1 LVEHTTENRGVAS
14 SILAL
19 AILGV
24 TAAALALAAAPAKAA
39 GGAQPAKRAARVV
52 FSDTSQSPDPL
63 ALWGHVDC
71 AEDSRAQL
79 ISAGGDPHR
88 TINGLAQGNDAFR
101 RLTVL
106 DGDDVYGERCE
117 LGQNDRRGP
126 TAFYREGRHLITQ
139 VSIRLPPGYPLQV
152 DTWQVV
158 MQMKQAG
165 PSNNS
170 GGTPVIELDA
180 WGGRWRL
187 RQSASRRGSSDSRNL
202 WSVRARVGT
211 WTRFSLNVRYSKSL
225 RGSIRIA
232 ADLDG
237 DGDFDDRGERSRRI
251 HTYTLKRETPGGTAD
266 HLRAGRSIPSH
277 LRAGIYHDSA
287 ISCPPPGGCAVDI
300 DNIQVLRLAH

>member
-24 TAAALALAAAPAKAA
+24 TVAALALAAAPAQAA

-52 FSDTSQSPDPL
+52 FSDTSQSLDPL
-63 ALWGHVDC
+63 TLWGHVDC

-88 TINGLAQGNDAFR
+88 TNGLAQGDDVFR

-106 DGDDVYGERCE
+106 DGDDFYGERCE
-117 LGQNDRRGP
+117 LGQNDRHGP

-139 VSIRLPPGYPLQV
+139 VSVRLPPGYPLQV

-170 GGTPVIELDA
+170 GGTPVTELDA

-187 RQSASRRGSSDSRNL
+187 RQSASRGESSDSRNL
-202 WSVRARVGT
+202 WSVPARVGT
-211 WTRFSLNVRYSKSL
+211 WTRFSLNVRYSSRSS

-232 ADLDG
+232 VDRDG
-237 DGDFDDRGERSRRI
+237 DGNFADRGERSRRI
-251 HTYTLKRETPGGTAD
+251 RTYTLKVETRGGAKD
-266 HLRAGRSIPSH
+266 HLPAGRSIPSH

-287 ISCPPPGGCAVDI
+287 IGCPPPSGCAVDI
-300 DNIQVLRLAH
+300 DNIQVLRPAH